1 VLVNTAGANW
11 RAPNVSALQIKVNYP
26 YKDLNEILPNGN
38 FTVSLCPGESVAM
51 AICSLP
57 GTLWCNTSVASAAIR
72 AFGNSLPLY
81 GLHQPALRGNLHTT
95 SFLFETMSNET
106 GGCHY

>member
-1 VLVNTAGANW
+1 MANTAGSNW
-11 RAPNVSALQIKVNYP
+11 RTLELSALQIKVNYP
-26 YKDLNEILPNGN
+26 YKELAKILPNGSV
-38 FTVSLCPGESVAM
+38 TVLLHPRESAAM

-72 AFGNSLPLY
+72 AFGNSQPLS
-81 GLHQPALRGNLHTT
+81 GPCQPALHGDFQPT
-95 SFLFETMSNET
+95 SFLFEAMANET